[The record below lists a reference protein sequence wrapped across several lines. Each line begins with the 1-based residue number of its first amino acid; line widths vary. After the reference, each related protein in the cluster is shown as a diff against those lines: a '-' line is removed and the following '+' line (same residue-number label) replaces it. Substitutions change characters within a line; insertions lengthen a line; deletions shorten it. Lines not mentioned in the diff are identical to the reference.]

1 MLDRLLWKIDAM
13 GSTERK
19 YGIIVKKK
27 NSFQILNSFGQW
39 NT

>member
-1 MLDRLLWKIDAM
+1 VLDRLLWKIDAM

-19 YGIIVKKK
+19 YGIIINK
-27 NSFQILNSFGQW
+27 NSFQILNSFGEQ